1 MIRFFVQLKTKP
13 NRTGDEKGQDF
24 IKILIISVTLVVVA
38 VPEGLP
44 LAVTLALAFATK
56 RMTKENLLVRV
67 LASCETM
74 ASTSVICTDKTGT
87 LTTNQMAVVSA
98 SFVDRQVVRDMAEHP
113 RRIHSTA
120 DAEATNE
127 QALSAE
133 HLRPAFNLAE
143 LKDNISSELA
153 DLINMSVAL
162 NSTAFEQTDKDTG
175 LVTFVG
181 SKTECAL
188 LEMCAEQGWT
198 SAKDLRDSNPPEHI
212 FPFSSMQKSS
222 GAVIRLPNGQFRL
235 LVKGASE
242 IVLGM
247 ANKYV
252 VTTSEQGLP
261 TETLDAEVK
270 HSIEDTIT
278 FYAKQSLRTIGLA
291 YRDVP
296 EWPPAQWIPANE
308 EEKEAGPPFSLLTQD
323 LTFIGVTAIEDVC
336 TSLPR
341 PLSRAHQPFLR
352 SPFEMVSFRPSST
365 ASVLVFRSRCAPVT
379 MSSLLPPSPSNA
391 VSSSP
396 TRSSSRVLL
405 SESSLRPRGSNWL
418 LPSPSWLDLPP
429 KTSVSW
435 STLS

>member
-1 MIRFFVQLKTKP
+1 MIRFFIQLKTKA

-113 RRIHSTA
+113 RRIHSDA

-127 QALSAE
+127 QALNAQ

-143 LKDNISSELA
+143 LKDNISPELA
-153 DLINMSVAL
+153 ELINMSVAL
-162 NSTAFEQTDKDTG
+162 NSTAFEQTDKETG
-175 LVTFVG
+175 LLTFIG

-252 VTTSEQGLP
+252 VTTAESGLP
-261 TETLDAEVK
+261 TEILDAEVK
-270 HSIEDTIT
+270 QSVEETIT

-296 EWPPAQWIPANE
+296 QWPPADWIPANE
-308 EEKEAGPPFSLLTQD
+308 EEKEAGPPFSLLTEG
-323 LTFIGVTAIEDVC
+323 LTYIGVTAIEDV
-336 TSLPR
+336 
-341 PLSRAHQPFLR
+341 
-352 SPFEMVSFRPSST
+352 ST
-365 ASVLVFRSRCAPVT
+365 ASDVFGLC
-379 MSSLLPPSPSNA
+379 
-391 VSSSP
+391 
-396 TRSSSRVLL
+396 
-405 SESSLRPRGSNWL
+405 
-418 LPSPSWLDLPP
+418 
-429 KTSVSW
+429 
-435 STLS
+435 

>member
-1 MIRFFVQLKTKP
+1 MIRFLVQLKTKP
-13 NRTGDEKGQDF
+13 GRTADEKGQGF

-87 LTTNQMAVVSA
+87 LTTNNMAVVSA
-98 SFVDRQVVRDMAEHP
+98 SFVDRQVVRDIAEHP
-113 RRIHSTA
+113 RRIHTSA
-120 DAEATNE
+120 GDEATNE
-127 QALSAE
+127 EALAAD
-133 HLRPAFNLAE
+133 HMRPALNLAD
-143 LKDNISSELA
+143 LKDNISHELA

-162 NSTAFEQTDKDTG
+162 NSTAFEQTDKETG
-175 LVTFVG
+175 KVSFIG

-188 LEMCAEQGWT
+188 LELCAEQGWT
-198 SAKDLRDSNPPEHI
+198 SAKDLRDANPPTHI

-222 GAVIRLPNGQFRL
+222 GAVIPLPNGQYRL
-235 LVKGASE
+235 LIKGASE

-252 VTTSEQGLP
+252 VTTAESGLP

-270 HSIEDTIT
+270 HSIEETIV

-296 EWPPAQWIPANE
+296 QWPPANWVPANE
-308 EEKEAGPPFSLLTQD
+308 EEQEAGPPFALLTD
-323 LTFIGVTAIEDVC
+323 NLTFIGVTAIEDV
-336 TSLPR
+336 S
-341 PLSRAHQPFLR
+341 PLQHMSWHLLTRLL
-352 SPFEMVSFRPSST
+352 SPSEVVSSRPSST
-365 ASVLVFRSRCAPVT
+365 ASVPVSRSRCALVT
-379 MSSLLPPSPSNA
+379 TSLPLPLSPSNA

-396 TRSSSRVLL
+396 TLSSSKALL
-405 SESSLRPRGSNWL
+405 SESSPSLNDSNWL
-418 LPSPSWLDLPP
+418 PPSPSWLDLLR
-429 KTSVSW
+429 KTSESW
-435 STLS
+435 STLL

>member
-1 MIRFFVQLKTKP
+1 MIRFFVQLKTKA

-24 IKILIISVTLVVVA
+24 IKILIIAVTLVVVA

-113 RRIHSTA
+113 RRIHSDA

-127 QALSAE
+127 QALGAQ

-143 LKDNISSELA
+143 LKDNISPELA

-162 NSTAFEQTDKDTG
+162 NSTAFEQTDKETG
-175 LVTFVG
+175 LITFIG

-198 SAKDLRDSNPPEHI
+198 SAKDLRDANEPEHI

-252 VTTSEQGLP
+252 VTTAASGLP
-261 TETLDAEVK
+261 TETLHAEIK

-278 FYAKQSLRTIGLA
+278 FYARQSLRTIGLA

-296 EWPPAQWIPANE
+296 AWPPAEWIPANE
-308 EEKEAGPPFSLLTQD
+308 DEKEAGPPFSLLTED
-323 LTFIGVTAIEDVC
+323 LTFIGVTAIEDVSDALC
-336 TSLPR
+336 LTYACL
-341 PLSRAHQPFLR
+341 PFLVAPSKRCHSGRRQLQACR
-352 SPFEMVSFRPSST
+352 SPSQDVHR
-365 ASVLVFRSRCAPVT
+365 
-379 MSSLLPPSPSNA
+379 
-391 VSSSP
+391 
-396 TRSSSRVLL
+396 
-405 SESSLRPRGSNWL
+405 
-418 LPSPSWLDLPP
+418 
-429 KTSVSW
+429 
-435 STLS
+435 

>member
-1 MIRFFVQLKTKP
+1 MIRFFVQLKTKA

-24 IKILIISVTLVVVA
+24 IKILIIAVTLVVVA

-113 RRIHSTA
+113 RRIHSDA

-127 QALSAE
+127 QALGAQ

-143 LKDNISSELA
+143 LKDNISPDLA

-162 NSTAFEQTDKDTG
+162 NSTAFEQTDKETG
-175 LVTFVG
+175 LITFIG
-181 SKTECAL
+181 SKTESAL

-198 SAKDLRDSNPPEHI
+198 SAKNLRDANEPVHI

-252 VTTSEQGLP
+252 VTTAASGLP
-261 TETLDAEVK
+261 TETLDAEIK

-278 FYAKQSLRTIGLA
+278 FYARQSLRTIGLA

-296 EWPPAQWIPANE
+296 AWPPAEWIPANE
-308 EEKEAGPPFSLLTQD
+308 DEKEAGPPFSLLTED
-323 LTFIGVTAIEDVC
+323 LVFIGVTAIEDV
-336 TSLPR
+336 
-341 PLSRAHQPFLR
+341 R
-352 SPFEMVSFRPSST
+352 SAFVSATLAYPPSSPSETVSFRPSST
-365 ASVLVFRSRCAPVT
+365 ASVPESRSRCARVT
-379 MSSLLPPSPSNA
+379 TSSPLHPSPNSVA
-391 VSSSP
+391 SLFP
-396 TRSSSRVLL
+396 TRSSSKAPH
-405 SESSLRPRGSNWL
+405 SESSPSRKGSNL
-418 LPSPSWLDLPP
+418 LHPSPSWLDLRP
-429 KTSVSW
+429 KTSESW
-435 STLS
+435 STP